1 MNATGPSGTSGNSSP
16 SLTSSTLSPYP
27 QPAWLPAAT
36 LSAIAQEADTPCY
49 IYSRERI
56 EANYAR
62 LQSAFASASGGQ
74 KFGLYYAVKANPN
87 PALLQLLHAQG
98 AGFDVVSVGEMRA
111 ALAAGAA
118 PAQIVFAGVGK
129 RDDELLAA
137 LHARIGWINIENVEE
152 ARVLSDMAVGLGLRA
167 RVALRVNPGVD
178 PHTHAY
184 LATGKSGSKFGVSI
198 EDALML
204 VRDRHTLPGLSIE
217 GLHVHN
223 GSTITKGGVFSQS
236 TRVMLDLVTR
246 CRALG
251 AEIQALDMGG
261 GFGVSYGPDQPD
273 ADIDEMAREIMSLSA
288 GSGLELHL
296 EPGRY
301 LVADA
306 CALVTRVL
314 YTKNNGGLRYVIA
327 DAAMNDL
334 IRPALYQARHMIGA
348 LNAAADAEATPCEVV
363 GPVCESGDFLGHA
376 VPLPPVRRGDLLAV
390 NHAGAYGRAMASN
403 YNLRPRAAE
412 ALIDPAAPGGWRLIR
427 ERERLEAVLAN

>member
-1 MNATGPSGTSGNSSP
+1 
-16 SLTSSTLSPYP
+16 
-27 QPAWLPAAT
+27 
-36 LSAIAQEADTPCY
+36 
-49 IYSRERI
+49 
-56 EANYAR
+56 
-62 LQSAFASASGGQ
+62 
-74 KFGLYYAVKANPN
+74 
-87 PALLQLLHAQG
+87 
-98 AGFDVVSVGEMRA
+98 
-111 ALAAGAA
+111 
-118 PAQIVFAGVGK
+118 VGK
-129 RDDELLAA
+129 RDDELRAA
-137 LHARIGWINIENVEE
+137 LDARIGWINIENVEE
-152 ARVLSDMAVGLGLRA
+152 AQVLSGMALGLGARA

-184 LATGKSGSKFGVSI
+184 LATGKQGSKFGLSI
-198 EDALML
+198 EDALTL
-204 VRDRHTLPGLSIE
+204 VRDREALSGLSIE

-223 GSTITKGGVFSQS
+223 GSTITKSGVFARS

-251 AEIQALDMGG
+251 ADIRALDMGG

-273 ADIDEMAREIMSLSA
+273 ADIDEMAREILSLSA

-314 YTKNNGGLRYVIA
+314 YTKTSGGLRYVIA

-334 IRPALYQARHMIGA
+334 IRPALYQARHMIVA
-348 LNAAADAEATPCEVV
+348 LDAASGAEASPCEVV

-376 VPLPPVRRGDLLAV
+376 VPLGPARRGDLLAV

-412 ALIDPAAPGGWRLIR
+412 ALIDPAAPAGWRLIR
-427 ERERLEAVLAN
+427 PRETLEHVLAN